1 MPSTERCRHS
11 TRILVSIPAQRHR
24 SAPRPRRACEKRRGV
39 RRVRWNGLL
48 GPETRRETAR
58 KPGGA
63 GRKPPA
69 RETGKAA
76 ADNPAENPFTGGLE
90 TPPLGAGM
98 LPPTGREKG
107 FALPG
112 LTLHR
117 LGTRTKTPENPAEPA
132 ANPRPRKRVV
142 RSGQPRRSPNPRRT
156 GNPAAWSHHTPR
168 DRPGKRVSPRRA

>member
-1 MPSTERCRHS
+1 M
-11 TRILVSIPAQRHR
+11 
-24 SAPRPRRACEKRRGV
+24 
-39 RRVRWNGLL
+39 RWNGLL

-76 ADNPAENPFTGGLE
+76 ADNPAENPFNGGLE
-90 TPPLGAGM
+90 TPPLGAVM

-117 LGTRTKTPENPAEPA
+117 LGTRTKPPENPAEPA
-132 ANPRPRKRVV
+132 GNPRPRKRGG
-142 RSGQPRRSPNPRRT
+142 RSGRPRRNLIQSGLETPPLGAIILPATGRRKGFRHAGPNVGVKPHGAHSDIRFN
-156 GNPAAWSHHTPR
+156 GGLPAPWGLNDAAKGR
-168 DRPGKRVSPRRA
+168 GGQG